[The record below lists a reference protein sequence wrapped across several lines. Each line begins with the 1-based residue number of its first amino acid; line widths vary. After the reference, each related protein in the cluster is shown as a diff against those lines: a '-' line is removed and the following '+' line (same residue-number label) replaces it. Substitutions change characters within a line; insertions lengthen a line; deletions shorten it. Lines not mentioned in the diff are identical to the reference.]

1 MPDQTQPLT
10 PSQAQDLA
18 QSFHDI
24 AVAIGQYKLAKVAI
38 LTDTQ
43 QYQLQN
49 LQLQCMQYSNTFIA
63 AGLFAAQANLTA
75 TLATIKQATAQANQ
89 AIATIGDVDKALQIA
104 TAAAVLGASIASMNP
119 SAVGTG
125 LDGLVKAIAGST
137 TTASGSTATPST
149 ATPNTGTS

>member
-18 QSFHDI
+18 KNFHDI
-24 AVAIGQYKLAKVAI
+24 AAAIGQYKLTKVAI

-49 LQLQCMQYSNTFIA
+49 LQLQCIQYSNIFIS

-75 TLATIKQATAQANQ
+75 TLTSIKQATAQANQ
-89 AIATIGDVDKALQIA
+89 AIASIGDVDKALQIA
-104 TAAAVLGASIASMNP
+104 SAAAVLGASIA
-119 SAVGTG
+119 
-125 LDGLVKAIAGST
+125 
-137 TTASGSTATPST
+137 
-149 ATPNTGTS
+149 